1 LSKGCHKLIREGAK
15 LVQTAQDILEELGMT
30 TLAADANAQNETP
43 AKDPERSVLE
53 ALGGDSADVDTLV
66 ARTALPSDVV
76 VAALTNL
83 ELTGRVAA
91 IPGGLWQRLHRS

>member
-1 LSKGCHKLIREGAK
+1 MAGVASVAPCAAGP
-15 LVQTAQDILEELGMT
+15 VTASEV
-30 TLAADANAQNETP
+30 A
-43 AKDPERSVLE
+43 VLD

-66 ARTALPSDVV
+66 ARTAMASDVV

-91 IPGGLWQRLHRS
+91 LPGGLWQRLHRG